1 MYVLGGS
8 RGSEAALLLGAHYPT
23 LVHGV
28 IANSPSDVSHGS
40 YPRPGSA
47 AWTFHGNP
55 VPYTSAIVNPNV
67 PADDPAAA
75 IPVQDI
81 RGPVFLDCGTDDQI
95 WASCAYAL
103 RIESHLTAA
112 RFAYPHVL
120 YRYQGAGHYVDL
132 LVPYQPGEIV
142 ADLAKPIG
150 SGDTLLADANAH
162 ARLWPQLL
170 GFLAHPARQTGVI
183 TAPSTPPPL
192 TPRSASR

>member
-1 MYVLGGS
+1 M
-8 RGSEAALLLGAHYPT
+8 
-23 LVHGV
+23 
-28 IANSPSDVSHGS
+28 
-40 YPRPGSA
+40 
-47 AWTFHGNP
+47 
-55 VPYTSAIVNPNV
+55 

-81 RGPVFLDCGTDDQI
+81 RGPVFLDCGTDDQV
-95 WASCAYAL
+95 WTSCAYAL
-103 RIESHLTAA
+103 RIENRLTAA
-112 RFAYPHVL
+112 HFGYPHVL
-120 YRYQGAGHYVDL
+120 YRYLGAGHYVNL

-170 GFLAHPARQTGVI
+170 GFLAHRAGQTGVV
-183 TAPSTPPPL
+183 TAPSTAPPL